1 MKKLALV
8 AVVAAVVAMMAF
20 GVYAASDIRNTKHN
34 LSTWGTGLYKSDNY
48 SEVCVFCHT
57 PHAAGSWPLWN
68 RNMTGVSGFTTY
80 SSIKFDV
87 TATDID
93 DTSKLCFSCH
103 LATTTVKNNL
113 NNPSN
118 LKNNAQPT
126 FSFNGIRSTA
136 AIGTNLRDDHPVAF
150 NYNTAQG
157 NTNYEL
163 NSYANV
169 TNVLGTDAFTG
180 GDMTCASCHDVHGK
194 LDASNNVIPVLL
206 RRSNASSML
215 CLTCHLK

>member
-20 GVYAASDIRNTKHN
+20 GVYAASDITNTKHN
-34 LSTWGTGLYKSDNY
+34 LSMQSGNTYRSSNY
-48 SEVCVFCHT
+48 SEICVFCHT

-68 RNMTGVSGFTTY
+68 RDMTSVSNFTTY

-93 DTSKLCFSCH
+93 ATSKLCFSCH
-103 LATTTVKNNL
+103 LATTTVKNAL

-118 LKNNAQPT
+118 MKNNAQPT
-126 FSFNGIRSTA
+126 FGFGGIRSTA

-150 NYNTAQG
+150 TYNTAQG
-157 NTNYEL
+157 NSNYEL
-163 NSYANV
+163 DSYANV
-169 TNVLGTDAFTG
+169 TNKLGSDTFTG
-180 GDMTCASCHDVHGK
+180 GEMTCASCHDVHGK
-194 LDASNNVIPVLL
+194 VSGGSVIPVLL
-206 RRSNASSML
+206 RRSNASSLL
-215 CLTCHLK
+215 CLACHLK